1 MEYKET
7 QNSIL
12 FKNEYEEEFLKLTK
26 EFGVDAV
33 SKAYSNDEFSI
44 YFFSCIEDQD
54 KINSL
59 MNSLKKKTK
68 CDIIENFDLDNNE
81 LTTRTKTNSGYR
93 KTTKSL
99 KDLIQKRVSKEEF
112 SKINDK
118 LDYELLNKN
127 SIQEKIKVLS
137 HDLKKDNVKCYIDNK
152 TVNLGIGFS
161 NLKRLWL
168 SIDIDDPHDSMTHII
183 KNLQNRIY
191 DEIQS
196 LSINEWAKERYEK
209 INSVH
214 PLEYFIDDA
223 TNLKESLESLNV
235 TLQDS
240 MELYYS
246 YVKDMIIYR
255 AMEKS
260 FSCNWICD
268 KKDIQEQYHL
278 DNNEFNHVISLLE
291 ASDILTYCE
300 YDEDTKQIDFNLRT
314 IYNIGYIDE
323 YSQFGDYHDLKNN
336 YFQNI
341 FNENKDMEVKE
352 PHENFPK
359 VVTCNGKDT
368 LAADRDFTCYNEKHL
383 EFAKEVFKADYFDA
397 LYQENI
403 IEHENT
409 EEIEQDNQ
417 IEL

>member
-12 FKNEYEEEFLKLTK
+12 FKNEYEEEFIKLTK

-99 KDLIQKRVSKEEF
+99 KDLIQKRISKEEF

-137 HDLKKDNVKCYIDNK
+137 HELKEDNVKCYIDNK

-183 KNLQNRIY
+183 KNLQNRIH

-196 LSINEWAKERYEK
+196 LNINEWAKERYEK

-214 PLEYFIDDA
+214 PLEYFMDDA

-246 YVKDMIIYR
+246 YVKDMIIYC

-291 ASDILTYCE
+291 ASDMLTYCE
-300 YDEDTKQIDFNLRT
+300 YDEQTGQIDFNITAL
-314 IYNIGYIDE
+314 YNIGYVDE
-323 YSQFGDYHDLKNN
+323 YNQFEN
-336 YFQNI
+336 YFSDKKDY
-341 FNENKDMEVKE
+341 FENKFDEKEDMMIVSSDST
-352 PHENFPK
+352 FPK
-359 VVTCNGKDT
+359 YV
-368 LAADRDFTCYNEKHL
+368 DFKGSETAFLNKRVICFDERHL
-383 EFAKEVFKADYFDA
+383 DFHKEVFKADYFDVIHKI
-397 LYQENI
+397 NT
-403 IEHENT
+403 IE
-409 EEIEQDNQ
+409 EETDEEEY
-417 IEL
+417 ELEI

>member
-99 KDLIQKRVSKEEF
+99 KDLIQKRISKEEF

-127 SIQEKIKVLS
+127 SIQEKIKILS
-137 HDLKKDNVKCYIDNK
+137 HNLKENNVKYYIDNK

-183 KNLQNRIY
+183 KNLQNRIH

-196 LSINEWAKERYEK
+196 LNINEWAKERYEK

-214 PLEYFIDDA
+214 PLEYFMDDA

-291 ASDILTYCE
+291 ASDMLTYCE
-300 YDEDTKQIDFNLRT
+300 YDEQTGQIDFNITAL
-314 IYNIGYIDE
+314 YNIGYVDE
-323 YSQFGDYHDLKNN
+323 YNQFEN
-336 YFQNI
+336 YFSDKKDY
-341 FNENKDMEVKE
+341 FENKFDEKEDMMIVSSDST
-352 PHENFPK
+352 FPK
-359 VVTCNGKDT
+359 YADFKGSETAFCNKRVICFDERH
-368 LAADRDFTCYNEKHL
+368 LDFH
-383 EFAKEVFKADYFDA
+383 KEVFKADYFDVIHKI
-397 LYQENI
+397 NT
-403 IEHENT
+403 IE
-409 EEIEQDNQ
+409 EETDEEEY
-417 IEL
+417 ELEI

>member
-81 LTTRTKTNSGYR
+81 LSTRTKTNSGYR

-99 KDLIQKRVSKEEF
+99 KDLIQKRISKEEF

-137 HDLKKDNVKCYIDNK
+137 HELKEDNVKCYIDNK

-183 KNLQNRIY
+183 KNLQNRIH

-196 LSINEWAKERYEK
+196 LNINEWAKERYEK

-214 PLEYFIDDA
+214 PLEYFMDDA

-291 ASDILTYCE
+291 ASDMLTYCE
-300 YDEDTKQIDFNLRT
+300 YDEQTGQIDFNITAL
-314 IYNIGYIDE
+314 YNIGYVDE
-323 YSQFGDYHDLKNN
+323 YNQFEN
-336 YFQNI
+336 YFNDKNDY
-341 FNENKDMEVKE
+341 FENKFDEKE
-352 PHENFPK
+352 DVMIVSSDSTFPK
-359 VVTCNGKDT
+359 YV
-368 LAADRDFTCYNEKHL
+368 DFKGSETAFLNKRVICFDERHL
-383 EFAKEVFKADYFDA
+383 DFHKEVFKADYFDVIHKI
-397 LYQENI
+397 NT
-403 IEHENT
+403 IE
-409 EEIEQDNQ
+409 EETDEEEY
-417 IEL
+417 ELEI

>member
-1 MEYKET
+1 
-7 QNSIL
+7 
-12 FKNEYEEEFLKLTK
+12 
-26 EFGVDAV
+26 
-33 SKAYSNDEFSI
+33 
-44 YFFSCIEDQD
+44 
-54 KINSL
+54 

-81 LTTRTKTNSGYR
+81 LSTRTKTNSGYR

-99 KDLIQKRVSKEEF
+99 KDLIQKRISKEEF

-137 HDLKKDNVKCYIDNK
+137 HELKEDNVKCYIDNK

-214 PLEYFIDDA
+214 PLEYFMDDA

-246 YVKDMIIYR
+246 YIKDMIIYH

-278 DNNEFNHVISLLE
+278 DNSEFNHVISLLE
-291 ASDILTYCE
+291 ASDMLTYCE

-341 FNENKDMEVKE
+341 FDEDKDMEVKE
-352 PHENFPK
+352 SHENFPK

>member
-81 LTTRTKTNSGYR
+81 LSTRTKTNSGYR

-99 KDLIQKRVSKEEF
+99 KDLIQKRISKEEF

-127 SIQEKIKVLS
+127 SIQEKIKILS
-137 HDLKKDNVKCYIDNK
+137 HELKEDNVKCYIDNK

-183 KNLQNRIY
+183 KNLQNRIH

-196 LSINEWAKERYEK
+196 LNINEWAKERYEK

-214 PLEYFIDDA
+214 PLEYFMDDA
-223 TNLKESLESLNV
+223 TNLKESLEALNV

-291 ASDILTYCE
+291 ASDMLTYCE
-300 YDEDTKQIDFNLRT
+300 YDEQTGQIDFNITAL
-314 IYNIGYIDE
+314 YNIGYVDE
-323 YSQFGDYHDLKNN
+323 YNQFEN
-336 YFQNI
+336 YFNDKNDY
-341 FNENKDMEVKE
+341 FENKFDKKE
-352 PHENFPK
+352 DVMIVSSDSTFPK
-359 VVTCNGKDT
+359 YV
-368 LAADRDFTCYNEKHL
+368 DFKGSETAFLNKRVICFDERHL
-383 EFAKEVFKADYFDA
+383 DFHKEVFKADYFDVIHKI
-397 LYQENI
+397 NT
-403 IEHENT
+403 IE
-409 EEIEQDNQ
+409 EETDEEEY
-417 IEL
+417 ELEI

>member
-33 SKAYSNDEFSI
+33 SKAYSNGEFSI

-99 KDLIQKRVSKEEF
+99 KDLIQKRISKEEF

-137 HDLKKDNVKCYIDNK
+137 HELKEDNVKCYIDNK

-183 KNLQNRIY
+183 KNLQNRIH

-196 LSINEWAKERYEK
+196 LNINEWAKERYEK

-214 PLEYFIDDA
+214 PLEYFMDDA

-291 ASDILTYCE
+291 ASDMLTYCE
-300 YDEDTKQIDFNLRT
+300 YDEQTGQIDFNITAL
-314 IYNIGYIDE
+314 YNIGYVDE
-323 YSQFGDYHDLKNN
+323 YNQFEN
-336 YFQNI
+336 YFNDKNDY
-341 FNENKDMEVKE
+341 FENKFDKKE
-352 PHENFPK
+352 DVMIVSSDSTFPK
-359 VVTCNGKDT
+359 YV
-368 LAADRDFTCYNEKHL
+368 DFKGSETAFLNKRVICFDERHL
-383 EFAKEVFKADYFDA
+383 DFHKEVFKADYFDVIHKI
-397 LYQENI
+397 NT
-403 IEHENT
+403 IE
-409 EEIEQDNQ
+409 EETDEEEY
-417 IEL
+417 ELEI

>member
-26 EFGVDAV
+26 EFGVDAI

-99 KDLIQKRVSKEEF
+99 KDLIQKRISKEEF

-137 HDLKKDNVKCYIDNK
+137 HELKEDNVKCYIDNK

-183 KNLQNRIY
+183 KNLQNRIH

-196 LSINEWAKERYEK
+196 LNINEWAKERYEK

-214 PLEYFIDDA
+214 PLEYFMDDA

-291 ASDILTYCE
+291 ASDMLTYCE
-300 YDEDTKQIDFNLRT
+300 YDEQTGQIDFNITAL
-314 IYNIGYIDE
+314 YNIGYVDE
-323 YSQFGDYHDLKNN
+323 YNQFEN
-336 YFQNI
+336 YFSDKKDY
-341 FNENKDMEVKE
+341 FENKFDEKEDMMIVSSDST
-352 PHENFPK
+352 FPK
-359 VVTCNGKDT
+359 YADFKGSETAFCNKRVICFDERH
-368 LAADRDFTCYNEKHL
+368 LDFH
-383 EFAKEVFKADYFDA
+383 KEVFKADYFDVIHKI
-397 LYQENI
+397 NT
-403 IEHENT
+403 IE
-409 EEIEQDNQ
+409 EETDEEEY
-417 IEL
+417 ELEI

>member
-81 LTTRTKTNSGYR
+81 LSTRTKTNSGYR

-99 KDLIQKRVSKEEF
+99 KDLIQKRISKEEF

-137 HDLKKDNVKCYIDNK
+137 HELKEDNVKCYIDNK

-291 ASDILTYCE
+291 ASDMLTYCE
-300 YDEDTKQIDFNLRT
+300 YDEQTGQIDFNITAL
-314 IYNIGYIDE
+314 YNIGYVDE
-323 YSQFGDYHDLKNN
+323 YNQFEN
-336 YFQNI
+336 YFNDKNDY
-341 FNENKDMEVKE
+341 FENKFDKKE
-352 PHENFPK
+352 DVMIVSSDSTFPK
-359 VVTCNGKDT
+359 YV
-368 LAADRDFTCYNEKHL
+368 DFKGSETAFLNKRVICFDERHL
-383 EFAKEVFKADYFDA
+383 DFHKEVFKADYFDVIHKI
-397 LYQENI
+397 NT
-403 IEHENT
+403 IE
-409 EEIEQDNQ
+409 EETDEEEY
-417 IEL
+417 ELEI

>member
-12 FKNEYEEEFLKLTK
+12 FKNEYEKEFLKLTK

-59 MNSLKKKTK
+59 MNSLKKITK

-99 KDLIQKRVSKEEF
+99 KDLIQKRISKEEF

-223 TNLKESLESLNV
+223 TNLKENLESLNV

-278 DNNEFNHVISLLE
+278 DNNEFNYVISLLE
-291 ASDILTYCE
+291 ASDMLTYCE

-341 FNENKDMEVKE
+341 FDEDKDMEVKE
-352 PHENFPK
+352 SHENFPK
-359 VVTCNGKDT
+359 VVTYNGKDT

-403 IEHENT
+403 IEHEIT

>member
-26 EFGVDAV
+26 EFGVDAI

-99 KDLIQKRVSKEEF
+99 KDLIQKRISKEEF

-127 SIQEKIKVLS
+127 NIQEKIKVLS
-137 HDLKKDNVKCYIDNK
+137 HELKEDNVKCYIDNK

-168 SIDIDDPHDSMTHII
+168 SIDIDEPHDSMTHII
-183 KNLQNRIY
+183 KNLQNRIH

-196 LSINEWAKERYEK
+196 LNINEWAKERYEK

-214 PLEYFIDDA
+214 PLEYFMDDA

-246 YVKDMIIYR
+246 YVKDMIIYH

-291 ASDILTYCE
+291 ASDMLTYCE
-300 YDEDTKQIDFNLRT
+300 YDEQTGQIDFNITAL
-314 IYNIGYIDE
+314 YNIGYVDE
-323 YSQFGDYHDLKNN
+323 YNQFEN
-336 YFQNI
+336 YFNDKKDY
-341 FNENKDMEVKE
+341 FENKFDEKEDMMIVSSDST
-352 PHENFPK
+352 FPK
-359 VVTCNGKDT
+359 YV
-368 LAADRDFTCYNEKHL
+368 DFKGSETAFLNKRVICFDERHL
-383 EFAKEVFKADYFDA
+383 DFHKEVFKADYFDVIHKI
-397 LYQENI
+397 NT
-403 IEHENT
+403 IE
-409 EEIEQDNQ
+409 EETDEEEY
-417 IEL
+417 ELEI

>member
-99 KDLIQKRVSKEEF
+99 KDLIQKRISKEEF

-137 HDLKKDNVKCYIDNK
+137 HELKEDNVKCYIDNK

-183 KNLQNRIY
+183 KNLQNRIH

-196 LSINEWAKERYEK
+196 LNINEWAKERYEK

-214 PLEYFIDDA
+214 PLEYFMDDA

-291 ASDILTYCE
+291 ASDMLTYCE
-300 YDEDTKQIDFNLRT
+300 YDEQTGQIDFNITAL
-314 IYNIGYIDE
+314 YNIGYVDE
-323 YSQFGDYHDLKNN
+323 YNQFEN
-336 YFQNI
+336 YFNDKNYY
-341 FNENKDMEVKE
+341 FENKFDKKE
-352 PHENFPK
+352 DVMIVSSDSTFPK
-359 VVTCNGKDT
+359 YV
-368 LAADRDFTCYNEKHL
+368 DFKGSETAFLNKRVICFDERHL
-383 EFAKEVFKADYFDA
+383 DFHKEVFKADYFDVIHKI
-397 LYQENI
+397 NT
-403 IEHENT
+403 IE
-409 EEIEQDNQ
+409 EETDEEEY
-417 IEL
+417 ELEI

>member
-81 LTTRTKTNSGYR
+81 LSTRTKTNSGYR

-99 KDLIQKRVSKEEF
+99 KDLIQKRISKEEF

-137 HDLKKDNVKCYIDNK
+137 HELKEDNVKCYIDNK

-183 KNLQNRIY
+183 KNLQNRIH

-196 LSINEWAKERYEK
+196 LNINEWAKERYEK

-214 PLEYFIDDA
+214 PLEYFMDDA

-291 ASDILTYCE
+291 SSDMLTYCE
-300 YDEDTKQIDFNLRT
+300 YDEQTGQIDFNITAL
-314 IYNIGYIDE
+314 YNIGYVDE
-323 YSQFGDYHDLKNN
+323 YNQFEN
-336 YFQNI
+336 YFNDKNDY
-341 FNENKDMEVKE
+341 FENKFDKKE
-352 PHENFPK
+352 DVMIVSSDSTFPK
-359 VVTCNGKDT
+359 YV
-368 LAADRDFTCYNEKHL
+368 DFKGSETAFLNKRVICFDERHL
-383 EFAKEVFKADYFDA
+383 DFHKEVFKADYFDVIHKI
-397 LYQENI
+397 NT
-403 IEHENT
+403 IE
-409 EEIEQDNQ
+409 EETDEEEY
-417 IEL
+417 ELEI

>member
-81 LTTRTKTNSGYR
+81 LSTRTKTNSGYR

-99 KDLIQKRVSKEEF
+99 KDLIQKRISKEEF

-137 HDLKKDNVKCYIDNK
+137 HELKEDNVKCYIDNK

-183 KNLQNRIY
+183 KNLQNRIH

-196 LSINEWAKERYEK
+196 LNINEWAKERYEK

-214 PLEYFIDDA
+214 PLEYFMDDA

-291 ASDILTYCE
+291 ASDMLTYCE
-300 YDEDTKQIDFNLRT
+300 YDEQTGQIDFNITAL
-314 IYNIGYIDE
+314 YNIGYVDE
-323 YSQFGDYHDLKNN
+323 YNQFEN
-336 YFQNI
+336 YFNDKNDY
-341 FNENKDMEVKE
+341 FENKFDKKE
-352 PHENFPK
+352 DVMIVSSDSTFPK
-359 VVTCNGKDT
+359 YV
-368 LAADRDFTCYNEKHL
+368 DFKGSETAFLNKRVICFDERHL
-383 EFAKEVFKADYFDA
+383 DFHKEVFKADYFDVIHKI
-397 LYQENI
+397 NT
-403 IEHENT
+403 IE
-409 EEIEQDNQ
+409 EEY
-417 IEL
+417 ELEI

>member
-12 FKNEYEEEFLKLTK
+12 FKNEYEKEFLKLTK

-59 MNSLKKKTK
+59 MNSLKKITK

-99 KDLIQKRVSKEEF
+99 KELIQKRISKEEF

-223 TNLKESLESLNV
+223 TNLKENLESLNV

-268 KKDIQEQYHL
+268 KKDIQEQFHL
-278 DNNEFNHVISLLE
+278 DNNEFNYVISLLE
-291 ASDILTYCE
+291 TSDMLTYCE

-341 FNENKDMEVKE
+341 FDENKDMEVKE
-352 PHENFPK
+352 SHENFPK
-359 VVTCNGKDT
+359 VVTYNGKDT

-403 IEHENT
+403 IEHEIT

>member
-99 KDLIQKRVSKEEF
+99 KDLIQKRISKEEF

-183 KNLQNRIY
+183 KNLQNRIH

-196 LSINEWAKERYEK
+196 LNINEWAKERYEK

-214 PLEYFIDDA
+214 PLEYFMDDA

-291 ASDILTYCE
+291 ASDMLTYCK
-300 YDEDTKQIDFNLRT
+300 YDEQTGQIDFNITAL
-314 IYNIGYIDE
+314 YNIGYVDE
-323 YSQFGDYHDLKNN
+323 YNQFEN
-336 YFQNI
+336 YFNDKNDY
-341 FNENKDMEVKE
+341 FENKFDKKE
-352 PHENFPK
+352 DVMIVSSDSTFPK
-359 VVTCNGKDT
+359 YV
-368 LAADRDFTCYNEKHL
+368 DFKGSETAFLNKRVICFDERHL
-383 EFAKEVFKADYFDA
+383 DFHKEVFKADYFDVIHKI
-397 LYQENI
+397 NT
-403 IEHENT
+403 IE
-409 EEIEQDNQ
+409 EETDEEEY
-417 IEL
+417 ELEI

>member
-1 MEYKET
+1 MGYKET

-59 MNSLKKKTK
+59 MNSLKKKAK

-99 KDLIQKRVSKEEF
+99 KDLIQKRISKEEF

-137 HDLKKDNVKCYIDNK
+137 HELKEDNVKCYIDNK

-183 KNLQNRIY
+183 KNLQNRIH

-196 LSINEWAKERYEK
+196 LNINEWAKERYEK

-214 PLEYFIDDA
+214 PLEYFMDDA

-291 ASDILTYCE
+291 ASDMLTYCE
-300 YDEDTKQIDFNLRT
+300 YDEQTGQIDFNITAL
-314 IYNIGYIDE
+314 YNIGYVDE
-323 YSQFGDYHDLKNN
+323 YNQFEN
-336 YFQNI
+336 YFNDKNDY
-341 FNENKDMEVKE
+341 FENKFDKKE
-352 PHENFPK
+352 DVMIVSSDSTFPK
-359 VVTCNGKDT
+359 YV
-368 LAADRDFTCYNEKHL
+368 DFKGSETAFLNKRVICFDERHL
-383 EFAKEVFKADYFDA
+383 DFHKEVFKADYFDVIHKI
-397 LYQENI
+397 NT
-403 IEHENT
+403 IE
-409 EEIEQDNQ
+409 EETDEEEY
-417 IEL
+417 ELEI

>member
-99 KDLIQKRVSKEEF
+99 KDLIQKRISKEEF

-137 HDLKKDNVKCYIDNK
+137 HELKEDNVKCYIDNK

-183 KNLQNRIY
+183 KNLQNRIH

-196 LSINEWAKERYEK
+196 LNINEWAKERYEK

-214 PLEYFIDDA
+214 PLEYFMDDA

-246 YVKDMIIYR
+246 YVKDMIIYC

-291 ASDILTYCE
+291 ASDMLTYCE
-300 YDEDTKQIDFNLRT
+300 YDEQTGQIDFNITAL
-314 IYNIGYIDE
+314 YNIGYVDE
-323 YSQFGDYHDLKNN
+323 YNQFEN
-336 YFQNI
+336 YFNDKNDY
-341 FNENKDMEVKE
+341 FENKFDKKE
-352 PHENFPK
+352 DVMIVSSDSTFPK
-359 VVTCNGKDT
+359 YV
-368 LAADRDFTCYNEKHL
+368 DFKGSETAFLNKRVICFDERHL
-383 EFAKEVFKADYFDA
+383 DFHKEVFKADYFDVIHKI
-397 LYQENI
+397 NT
-403 IEHENT
+403 IE
-409 EEIEQDNQ
+409 EETDEEEY
-417 IEL
+417 ELEI

>member
-81 LTTRTKTNSGYR
+81 LSTRTKTNGGYR

-99 KDLIQKRVSKEEF
+99 KDLIQKRISKEEF

-300 YDEDTKQIDFNLRT
+300 YDEQTGQIDFNITAL
-314 IYNIGYIDE
+314 YNIGYVDE
-323 YSQFGDYHDLKNN
+323 YNQFEN
-336 YFQNI
+336 YFSDKKDY
-341 FNENKDMEVKE
+341 FENKFDEKEDMMIVSSDST
-352 PHENFPK
+352 FPK
-359 VVTCNGKDT
+359 YADFKGSETAFCNKRVICFDERH
-368 LAADRDFTCYNEKHL
+368 LDFH
-383 EFAKEVFKADYFDA
+383 KEVFKADYFDVIHKI
-397 LYQENI
+397 NT
-403 IEHENT
+403 IE
-409 EEIEQDNQ
+409 EETDEEEY
-417 IEL
+417 ELEI

>member
-81 LTTRTKTNSGYR
+81 LSTRTKTNSGYR

-99 KDLIQKRVSKEEF
+99 KDLIQKRISKEEF

-183 KNLQNRIY
+183 KNLQNRIH

-196 LSINEWAKERYEK
+196 LNINEWAKERYEK

-214 PLEYFIDDA
+214 PLEYFMDDA

-291 ASDILTYCE
+291 ASDMLTYCE
-300 YDEDTKQIDFNLRT
+300 YDEQTGQIDFNITAL
-314 IYNIGYIDE
+314 YNIGYVDE
-323 YSQFGDYHDLKNN
+323 YNQFEN
-336 YFQNI
+336 YFNDKNDY
-341 FNENKDMEVKE
+341 FENKFDKKE
-352 PHENFPK
+352 DVMIVSSDSTFPK
-359 VVTCNGKDT
+359 YV
-368 LAADRDFTCYNEKHL
+368 DFKGSETAFLNKRVICFDERHL
-383 EFAKEVFKADYFDA
+383 DFHKEVFKADYFDVIHKI
-397 LYQENI
+397 NT
-403 IEHENT
+403 IE
-409 EEIEQDNQ
+409 EETDEEEY
-417 IEL
+417 ELEI

>member
-59 MNSLKKKTK
+59 MNSLKKKAK

-99 KDLIQKRVSKEEF
+99 KDLIQKRISKEEF

-127 SIQEKIKVLS
+127 SIQEKIKILS
-137 HDLKKDNVKCYIDNK
+137 HNLKENNVKYYIDNK

-183 KNLQNRIY
+183 KNLQNRIH

-196 LSINEWAKERYEK
+196 LNINEWAKERYK
-209 INSVH
+209 
-214 PLEYFIDDA
+214 
-223 TNLKESLESLNV
+223 K
-235 TLQDS
+235 
-240 MELYYS
+240 M
-246 YVKDMIIYR
+246 KMIIGGAYQGKTEYAR
-255 AMEKS
+255 K
-260 FSCNWICD
+260 
-268 KKDIQEQYHL
+268 QYPQL
-278 DNNEFNHVISLLE
+278 RWSDGGSVTEEELMNAQGVTGFQQYIRSELE
-291 ASDILTYCE
+291 
-300 YDEDTKQIDFNLRT
+300 
-314 IYNIGYIDE
+314 
-323 YSQFGDYHDLKNN
+323 
-336 YFQNI
+336 
-341 FNENKDMEVKE
+341 
-352 PHENFPK
+352 
-359 VVTCNGKDT
+359 NGKDVSDLAEKIICKNPDIVLVSQEVGYGVVPVDAFDRKYREAVGRVCT
-368 LAADRDFTCYNEKHL
+368 KLAAYSHKVTRVVCGIGTVIKDD
-383 EFAKEVFKADYFDA
+383 
-397 LYQENI
+397 
-403 IEHENT
+403 
-409 EEIEQDNQ
+409 
-417 IEL
+417 

>member
-81 LTTRTKTNSGYR
+81 LSTRTKTNSGYR

-99 KDLIQKRVSKEEF
+99 KDLIQKRISKEEF

-137 HDLKKDNVKCYIDNK
+137 HELKEDNVKCYIDNK
-152 TVNLGIGFS
+152 AVNLGIGFS

-183 KNLQNRIY
+183 KNLQNRIH

-196 LSINEWAKERYEK
+196 LNINEWAKERYEK

-214 PLEYFIDDA
+214 PLEYFMDDA

-291 ASDILTYCE
+291 ASDMLTYCE
-300 YDEDTKQIDFNLRT
+300 YDEQTGQIDFNITAL
-314 IYNIGYIDE
+314 YNIGYVDE
-323 YSQFGDYHDLKNN
+323 YNQFEN
-336 YFQNI
+336 YFNDKNDY
-341 FNENKDMEVKE
+341 FENKFDKKE
-352 PHENFPK
+352 DVMIVSSDSTFPK
-359 VVTCNGKDT
+359 YV
-368 LAADRDFTCYNEKHL
+368 DFKGSETAFLNKRVICFDERHL
-383 EFAKEVFKADYFDA
+383 DFHKEVFRADYFDVIHKI
-397 LYQENI
+397 NT
-403 IEHENT
+403 IE
-409 EEIEQDNQ
+409 EETDEEEY
-417 IEL
+417 ELEI

>member
-26 EFGVDAV
+26 EFGVDAI

-99 KDLIQKRVSKEEF
+99 KDLIQKRISKEEF

-127 SIQEKIKVLS
+127 NIQEKIKVLS
-137 HDLKKDNVKCYIDNK
+137 HELKEDYVKCYIDNK

-168 SIDIDDPHDSMTHII
+168 SIDIDEPHDSMTHII
-183 KNLQNRIY
+183 KNLQNRIH

-196 LSINEWAKERYEK
+196 LNINEWTKERYEK

-214 PLEYFIDDA
+214 PLEYFMDDA

-352 PHENFPK
+352 SHENFPK

-383 EFAKEVFKADYFDA
+383 EFAKKVFKADYFDA
-397 LYQENI
+397 LYQDNI
-403 IEHENT
+403 IEHEIT

>member
-81 LTTRTKTNSGYR
+81 LSTRTKTNSGYR
-93 KTTKSL
+93 KITKSL
-99 KDLIQKRVSKEEF
+99 KDLIQKRISKEEF

-168 SIDIDDPHDSMTHII
+168 SIDIDEPHDSMTHII
-183 KNLQNRIY
+183 KNLQNRIH

-196 LSINEWAKERYEK
+196 LNINEWAKERYEK

-214 PLEYFIDDA
+214 PLEYFMDDA

-352 PHENFPK
+352 SHENFPK

-397 LYQENI
+397 LYQDNI
-403 IEHENT
+403 IEHEIT

>member
-26 EFGVDAV
+26 EFGVDSV

-99 KDLIQKRVSKEEF
+99 KDLIQKRISKEEF

-137 HDLKKDNVKCYIDNK
+137 HELKEDNVKCYIDNK

-183 KNLQNRIY
+183 KNLQNRIH

-196 LSINEWAKERYEK
+196 LNINEWAKERYEK

-214 PLEYFIDDA
+214 PLEYFMDDA

-278 DNNEFNHVISLLE
+278 DNNEFNHVIFLLE
-291 ASDILTYCE
+291 ASDMLTYCE
-300 YDEDTKQIDFNLRT
+300 YDEQTGQIDFNITAL
-314 IYNIGYIDE
+314 YNIGYVDE
-323 YSQFGDYHDLKNN
+323 YNQFEN
-336 YFQNI
+336 YFNDKNDY
-341 FNENKDMEVKE
+341 FENKFDKKE
-352 PHENFPK
+352 DVMIVSSDSTFPK
-359 VVTCNGKDT
+359 YV
-368 LAADRDFTCYNEKHL
+368 DFKGSETAFLNKRVICFDERHL
-383 EFAKEVFKADYFDA
+383 DFHKEVFKADYFDVIHKI
-397 LYQENI
+397 NT
-403 IEHENT
+403 IE
-409 EEIEQDNQ
+409 EETDEEEY
-417 IEL
+417 ELEI

>member
-99 KDLIQKRVSKEEF
+99 KNLIQKRISKEEF

-137 HDLKKDNVKCYIDNK
+137 HELKEDNVKCYIDNK

-183 KNLQNRIY
+183 KNLQNRIH

-196 LSINEWAKERYEK
+196 LNINEWAKERYEK

-214 PLEYFIDDA
+214 PLEYFMDDA

-291 ASDILTYCE
+291 ASDMLTYCE
-300 YDEDTKQIDFNLRT
+300 YDEQTGQIDFNITAL
-314 IYNIGYIDE
+314 YNIGYVDE
-323 YSQFGDYHDLKNN
+323 YNQFEN
-336 YFQNI
+336 YFNDKNDY
-341 FNENKDMEVKE
+341 FENKFDKKE
-352 PHENFPK
+352 DVMIVSSDSTFPK
-359 VVTCNGKDT
+359 YV
-368 LAADRDFTCYNEKHL
+368 DFKGSETAFLNKRVICFDERHL
-383 EFAKEVFKADYFDA
+383 DFHKEVFKADYFDVIHKI
-397 LYQENI
+397 NT
-403 IEHENT
+403 IE
-409 EEIEQDNQ
+409 EETDEEEY
-417 IEL
+417 ELEI

>member
-81 LTTRTKTNSGYR
+81 LSTRTKTNSGYR

-99 KDLIQKRVSKEEF
+99 KDLIQKRISKEEF

-137 HDLKKDNVKCYIDNK
+137 HELKEDNVKCYIDNK

-183 KNLQNRIY
+183 KNLQNRIH

-196 LSINEWAKERYEK
+196 LNINEWAKERYEK

-214 PLEYFIDDA
+214 PLEYFMDDA

-291 ASDILTYCE
+291 ASDMLTYCE
-300 YDEDTKQIDFNLRT
+300 YDEQTGQIDFNITAL
-314 IYNIGYIDE
+314 YNIGYVDE
-323 YSQFGDYHDLKNN
+323 YNQFEN
-336 YFQNI
+336 YFNDKNDY
-341 FNENKDMEVKE
+341 FENKFDKKEDMMIVSSDST
-352 PHENFPK
+352 FPK
-359 VVTCNGKDT
+359 YV
-368 LAADRDFTCYNEKHL
+368 DFKGSETAFLNKRVICFDERHL
-383 EFAKEVFKADYFDA
+383 DFHKEVFKADYFDVIHKI
-397 LYQENI
+397 NT
-403 IEHENT
+403 IE
-409 EEIEQDNQ
+409 EETDEEEY
-417 IEL
+417 ELEI

>member
-99 KDLIQKRVSKEEF
+99 KDLIQKRISKEEF

-137 HDLKKDNVKCYIDNK
+137 HELKEDNVKCYIDNK

-183 KNLQNRIY
+183 KNLQNRIH

-196 LSINEWAKERYEK
+196 LNINEWAKERYEK

-291 ASDILTYCE
+291 ASDMLTYCE
-300 YDEDTKQIDFNLRT
+300 YDEQTGQIDFNITAL
-314 IYNIGYIDE
+314 YNIGYVDE
-323 YSQFGDYHDLKNN
+323 YNQFEN
-336 YFQNI
+336 YFNDKNDY
-341 FNENKDMEVKE
+341 FENKFDKKE
-352 PHENFPK
+352 DVMIVSSDSTFPK
-359 VVTCNGKDT
+359 YV
-368 LAADRDFTCYNEKHL
+368 DFKGSETAFLNKRVICFDERHL
-383 EFAKEVFKADYFDA
+383 DFHKEVFKADYFDVIHKI
-397 LYQENI
+397 NT
-403 IEHENT
+403 IE
-409 EEIEQDNQ
+409 EETDEEEY
-417 IEL
+417 ELEI

>member
-59 MNSLKKKTK
+59 MNSLKKKKK

-99 KDLIQKRVSKEEF
+99 KNLIQKRISKEEF

-137 HDLKKDNVKCYIDNK
+137 HELKEDNVKCYIDNK

-168 SIDIDDPHDSMTHII
+168 SIDINDPHDSMTHII
-183 KNLQNRIY
+183 KNLQNRIH

-196 LSINEWAKERYEK
+196 LNINEWAKERYEK

-214 PLEYFIDDA
+214 PLEYFMDDA

-291 ASDILTYCE
+291 ASDMLTYCE
-300 YDEDTKQIDFNLRT
+300 YDEQTGQIDFNITAL
-314 IYNIGYIDE
+314 YNIGYVDE
-323 YSQFGDYHDLKNN
+323 YNQFEN
-336 YFQNI
+336 YFNDKNDY
-341 FNENKDMEVKE
+341 FENKFDKKE
-352 PHENFPK
+352 DVMIVSSDSTFPK
-359 VVTCNGKDT
+359 YV
-368 LAADRDFTCYNEKHL
+368 DFKGSETAFLNKRVICFDERHL
-383 EFAKEVFKADYFDA
+383 DFHKEVFKADYFDVIHKI
-397 LYQENI
+397 NT
-403 IEHENT
+403 IE
-409 EEIEQDNQ
+409 EETDEEEY
-417 IEL
+417 ELEI

>member
-12 FKNEYEEEFLKLTK
+12 FKNEYEKEFLKLTK

-59 MNSLKKKTK
+59 MNSLKKITK

-99 KDLIQKRVSKEEF
+99 KDLIQKRISKEEF

-223 TNLKESLESLNV
+223 TNLKENLESLNV

-268 KKDIQEQYHL
+268 KKDIQEQFHL
-278 DNNEFNHVISLLE
+278 DNNEFNYVISLLE
-291 ASDILTYCE
+291 TSDMLTYCE

-341 FNENKDMEVKE
+341 FDEDKDMEVKE
-352 PHENFPK
+352 SHENFPK

-368 LAADRDFTCYNEKHL
+368 LAADRDFTCYNEEHL

-403 IEHENT
+403 IEHEIT

>member
-99 KDLIQKRVSKEEF
+99 KDLIQKRISKEEF

-137 HDLKKDNVKCYIDNK
+137 HELKEDNVKCYIDNK

-168 SIDIDDPHDSMTHII
+168 SIDIDEPHDSMTHII
-183 KNLQNRIY
+183 KNLQNRLH

-196 LSINEWAKERYEK
+196 LNINEWAKERYEK

-214 PLEYFIDDA
+214 PLEYFMDDA

-291 ASDILTYCE
+291 ASDMLTYCE
-300 YDEDTKQIDFNLRT
+300 YDEQTGQIDFNITAL
-314 IYNIGYIDE
+314 YNIGYVDE
-323 YSQFGDYHDLKNN
+323 YNQFEN
-336 YFQNI
+336 YFSDKKDY
-341 FNENKDMEVKE
+341 FENKFDEKEDMMIVSSDST
-352 PHENFPK
+352 FPK
-359 VVTCNGKDT
+359 YADFKGSETAFCNKRVICFDERH
-368 LAADRDFTCYNEKHL
+368 LDFH
-383 EFAKEVFKADYFDA
+383 KEVFKADYFDVIHKI
-397 LYQENI
+397 NT
-403 IEHENT
+403 IE
-409 EEIEQDNQ
+409 EEY
-417 IEL
+417 ELEI

>member
-12 FKNEYEEEFLKLTK
+12 FKNEYEEAFLKLTK
-26 EFGVDAV
+26 EYGVDAV
-33 SKAYSNDEFSI
+33 SKAYSNDECSI
-44 YFFSCIEDQD
+44 YFFSCIEDQE
-54 KINSL
+54 KTNSL

-81 LTTRTKTNSGYR
+81 LTTKTKTNSGYR

-99 KDLIQKRVSKEEF
+99 KELIQKRISKEEF

-183 KNLQNRIY
+183 KNLQNRIH

-196 LSINEWAKERYEK
+196 LSINECAKERYEK

-240 MELYYS
+240 MELYYF

-341 FNENKDMEVKE
+341 FNESKDMEVKE
-352 PHENFPK
+352 SHENFPK

-397 LYQENI
+397 LYQDNI
-403 IEHENT
+403 IEHEIT

>member
-81 LTTRTKTNSGYR
+81 LSTRTKTNSGYR

-99 KDLIQKRVSKEEF
+99 KDLIQKRISKEEF

-183 KNLQNRIY
+183 KNLQNRIH

-196 LSINEWAKERYEK
+196 LNINEWAKERYEK

-214 PLEYFIDDA
+214 PLEYFMDDA

-291 ASDILTYCE
+291 ASDMLTYCE
-300 YDEDTKQIDFNLRT
+300 YDEQTGQIDFNITAL
-314 IYNIGYIDE
+314 YNIGYVDE
-323 YSQFGDYHDLKNN
+323 YNQFEN
-336 YFQNI
+336 YFNDKNDY
-341 FNENKDMEVKE
+341 FENKFDKKE
-352 PHENFPK
+352 DVMIVSSDSTFPEY
-359 VVTCNGKDT
+359 V
-368 LAADRDFTCYNEKHL
+368 DFKGSETAFLNKRVICFDERHL
-383 EFAKEVFKADYFDA
+383 DFHKEVFKADYFDVIHKI
-397 LYQENI
+397 NT
-403 IEHENT
+403 IE
-409 EEIEQDNQ
+409 EETDEEEY
-417 IEL
+417 ELEI

>member
-81 LTTRTKTNSGYR
+81 LSTRTKTNSGYR

-99 KDLIQKRVSKEEF
+99 KDLIQKRISKEEF

-137 HDLKKDNVKCYIDNK
+137 HELKEDNVKCYIDNK

-183 KNLQNRIY
+183 KNLQNRIH

-196 LSINEWAKERYEK
+196 LNINECAKERYEK

-214 PLEYFIDDA
+214 PLEYFMDDA

-291 ASDILTYCE
+291 ASDMLTYCE
-300 YDEDTKQIDFNLRT
+300 YDEQTGQIDFNITAL
-314 IYNIGYIDE
+314 YNIGYVDE
-323 YSQFGDYHDLKNN
+323 YNQFEN
-336 YFQNI
+336 YFNDKNDY
-341 FNENKDMEVKE
+341 FENKFDKKE
-352 PHENFPK
+352 DVMIVSSDSTFPK
-359 VVTCNGKDT
+359 YV
-368 LAADRDFTCYNEKHL
+368 DFKGSETAFLNKRVICFDERHL
-383 EFAKEVFKADYFDA
+383 DFHKEVFKADYFDVIHKI
-397 LYQENI
+397 NT
-403 IEHENT
+403 IE
-409 EEIEQDNQ
+409 EETDEEEY
-417 IEL
+417 ELEI

>member
-81 LTTRTKTNSGYR
+81 LSTRTKTNSGYR

-99 KDLIQKRVSKEEF
+99 KDLIQKRISKEEF

-137 HDLKKDNVKCYIDNK
+137 HELKEDNVKCYIDNK

-183 KNLQNRIY
+183 KNLQNRIH

-196 LSINEWAKERYEK
+196 LNINEWAKERYEK

-214 PLEYFIDDA
+214 PLEYFMDDA

-246 YVKDMIIYR
+246 YVKDMVIYR

-291 ASDILTYCE
+291 ASDMLTYCE
-300 YDEDTKQIDFNLRT
+300 YDEQTGQIDFNITAL
-314 IYNIGYIDE
+314 YNIGYVDE
-323 YSQFGDYHDLKNN
+323 YNQFEN
-336 YFQNI
+336 YFNDKNDY
-341 FNENKDMEVKE
+341 FENKFDKKE
-352 PHENFPK
+352 DVMIVSSDSTFPK
-359 VVTCNGKDT
+359 YV
-368 LAADRDFTCYNEKHL
+368 DFKGSETAFLNKRVICFDERHL
-383 EFAKEVFKADYFDA
+383 DFHKEVFKADYFDVIHKI
-397 LYQENI
+397 NT
-403 IEHENT
+403 IE
-409 EEIEQDNQ
+409 EETDEEEY
-417 IEL
+417 ELEI

>member
-93 KTTKSL
+93 KITKSL
-99 KDLIQKRVSKEEF
+99 KDLIQKRISKEEF

-137 HDLKKDNVKCYIDNK
+137 HELKEDNVKCYIDNK

-183 KNLQNRIY
+183 KNLQNRIH

-196 LSINEWAKERYEK
+196 LNINEWAKERYEK

-214 PLEYFIDDA
+214 PLEYFMDDA

-291 ASDILTYCE
+291 ASDMLTYCE
-300 YDEDTKQIDFNLRT
+300 YDEQTGQIDFNITAL
-314 IYNIGYIDE
+314 YNIGYVDE
-323 YSQFGDYHDLKNN
+323 YNQFEN
-336 YFQNI
+336 YFNDKNDY
-341 FNENKDMEVKE
+341 FENKFDKKE
-352 PHENFPK
+352 DVMIVSSDSTFPK
-359 VVTCNGKDT
+359 YV
-368 LAADRDFTCYNEKHL
+368 DFKGSETAFLNKRVICFDERHL
-383 EFAKEVFKADYFDA
+383 DFHKEVFKADYFDVIHKI
-397 LYQENI
+397 NT
-403 IEHENT
+403 IE
-409 EEIEQDNQ
+409 EETDEEEY
-417 IEL
+417 ELEI

>member
-81 LTTRTKTNSGYR
+81 LSTRTKTNSGYR

-99 KDLIQKRVSKEEF
+99 KDLIQKRISKEEF

-137 HDLKKDNVKCYIDNK
+137 HELKEDNVKCYIDNK

-183 KNLQNRIY
+183 KNLQNRIH

-196 LSINEWAKERYEK
+196 LNINEWAKERYEK

-214 PLEYFIDDA
+214 PLEYFMDDA

-291 ASDILTYCE
+291 ASDMLTYCE
-300 YDEDTKQIDFNLRT
+300 YDEQTGQIDFNITAL
-314 IYNIGYIDE
+314 YNIGYVDE
-323 YSQFGDYHDLKNN
+323 YNQFEN
-336 YFQNI
+336 YFNDKNDY
-341 FNENKDMEVKE
+341 FENKFDKKE
-352 PHENFPK
+352 DVMIVSSDSTFPK
-359 VVTCNGKDT
+359 YV
-368 LAADRDFTCYNEKHL
+368 DFKGSETAFLNKRVICFDERHL
-383 EFAKEVFKADYFDA
+383 DFHKEVFRADYFDVIHKI
-397 LYQENI
+397 NT
-403 IEHENT
+403 IE
-409 EEIEQDNQ
+409 EETDEEEY
-417 IEL
+417 ELEI

>member
-81 LTTRTKTNSGYR
+81 LSTRTKTNSGYR

-99 KDLIQKRVSKEEF
+99 KDLIQKRISKEEF

-127 SIQEKIKVLS
+127 SIQKKIKVLS
-137 HDLKKDNVKCYIDNK
+137 HELKEDNVKCYIDNK

-183 KNLQNRIY
+183 KNLQNRIH

-196 LSINEWAKERYEK
+196 LNINEWAKERYEK

-214 PLEYFIDDA
+214 PLEYFMDDA

-291 ASDILTYCE
+291 ASDMLTYCE
-300 YDEDTKQIDFNLRT
+300 YDEQTGQIDFNITAL
-314 IYNIGYIDE
+314 YNIGYVDE
-323 YSQFGDYHDLKNN
+323 YNQFEN
-336 YFQNI
+336 YFNDKNDY
-341 FNENKDMEVKE
+341 FENKFDKKE
-352 PHENFPK
+352 DVMIVSSDSTFPK
-359 VVTCNGKDT
+359 YV
-368 LAADRDFTCYNEKHL
+368 DFKGSETAFLNKRVICFDERHL
-383 EFAKEVFKADYFDA
+383 DFHKEVFKADYFDVIHKI
-397 LYQENI
+397 NT
-403 IEHENT
+403 IE
-409 EEIEQDNQ
+409 EETDEEEY
-417 IEL
+417 ELEI

>member
-44 YFFSCIEDQD
+44 YLFSCIEDQD

-99 KDLIQKRVSKEEF
+99 KDLIQKRISKEEF

-183 KNLQNRIY
+183 KNLQNRIH

-196 LSINEWAKERYEK
+196 LNINEWAKERYEK

-214 PLEYFIDDA
+214 PLEYFMDDA

-352 PHENFPK
+352 SHENFPK

-397 LYQENI
+397 LYQDNI
-403 IEHENT
+403 IEHEIT